1 MSKLVIYFNQIE
13 KEENQTCIIIT
24 FQIVTQSYFE
34 YIYIFSIYYRYFLCN
49 YIGFLLLRAAKLK
62 SNDKF

>member
-1 MSKLVIYFNQIE
+1 ME

-24 FQIVTQSYFE
+24 FQIITQSYFE
-34 YIYIFSIYYRYFLCN
+34 YIYILSVYYRYFLCN